1 MAFQEN
7 LGCSAFSLKEA
18 EVFFGYEV
26 NTTDQWEGGRSTT
39 TFLTPFL
46 SHDYEMFHKMHKDLL
61 QQQVTKR
68 SLLLLSSCSNPACA
82 WDTTYS
88 LITEISG
95 AVHPLPCLMA
105 SLAWAVSTPQASS
118 WSPAMIASTSSCPHP
133 LSSRSTW
140 ALFFLSTCLT
150 PWASSP

>member
-7 LGCSAFSLKEA
+7 LGCPAFSLKEA

-46 SHDYEMFHKMHKDLL
+46 SHDYEIFHKMHKDLL

-82 WDTTYS
+82 
-88 LITEISG
+88 
-95 AVHPLPCLMA
+95 
-105 SLAWAVSTPQASS
+105 
-118 WSPAMIASTSSCPHP
+118 
-133 LSSRSTW
+133 
-140 ALFFLSTCLT
+140 
-150 PWASSP
+150 